1 MRFLIIFLPLLALGG
16 LSGWIDVSFKLPDME
31 KMIYQSP
38 LGSVRLIADRGAL
51 VYCNWES
58 ADCRDKE
65 TKLMALLEEAGGN
78 DLDMDVLKVSV
89 RQLNEYFNG
98 KRFVFDLPIKL
109 IGTEFQ
115 KKVWKAMAEVEY
127 GEVRSYKWLA
137 ERCGCVKGYRAV
149 ASACGRNP
157 LAIIYPCHRI
167 ISSDSSLGGYTGG
180 IDKKEGLLRL
190 ESNVIQSVRNN

>member
-1 MRFLIIFLPLLALGG
+1 
-16 LSGWIDVSFKLPDME
+16 
-31 KMIYQSP
+31 MIYQSP
-38 LGSVRLIADRGAL
+38 LGSVRLIADEGAL
-51 VYCNWES
+51 VYCNWAS
-58 ADCRDKE
+58 DDCRDKE

-78 DLDMDVLKVSV
+78 DLDKEVLDRVGT
-89 RQLNEYFNG
+89 QLDEYFSG

-115 KKVWKAMAEVEY
+115 KRVWKAMAEVEY

-157 LAIIYPCHRI
+157 VAIIYPCHRI
-167 ISSDSSLGGYTGG
+167 ISSGSSLGGYTGG
-180 IDKKEGLLRL
+180 IDKKEGLLKL
-190 ESNVIQSVRNN
+190 EGDINRSLPDN